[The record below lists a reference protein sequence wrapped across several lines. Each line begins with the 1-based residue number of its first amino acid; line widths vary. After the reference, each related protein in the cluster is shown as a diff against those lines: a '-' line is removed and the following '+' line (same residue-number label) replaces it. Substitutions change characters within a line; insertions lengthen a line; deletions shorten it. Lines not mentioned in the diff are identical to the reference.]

1 MAHFFAVGLYVLD
14 KYEAYTF
21 NKKNRHWY
29 FAKYTGCLF
38 LWKLF
43 MNIACPRNIVQ

>member
-21 NKKNRHWY
+21 NKKIG
-29 FAKYTGCLF
+29 TGILQNIPDAYSFGNCL
-38 LWKLF
+38 
-43 MNIACPRNIVQ
+43 